1 MKGLLYK
8 DRMTLLRSF
17 RIYVIMCVGFIIL
30 GSIHPDNA
38 FWATYGLF
46 FFSTII
52 PSLMA
57 VDEQT
62 GWLSYCDILPL
73 KRKTIISERY
83 LVHIISSAGM
93 ILFYLVLNLILRK
106 AETAAVLATTGMSLA
121 MSMLV
126 FSVSF
131 PINVKFGHVKGQM
144 VRMAVIMVM
153 VLCGMAI
160 INYGGPILGILIKSG
175 PMILPAG
182 AALVIL
188 IYFCSWM
195 LSVRIYEK
203 KDL

>member
-8 DRMTLLRSF
+8 DRLTLLRSF

-83 LVHIISSAGM
+83 LVHIIASAGM

-106 AETAAVLATTGMSLA
+106 AETAAVLATAGMSLA

-182 AALVIL
+182 AVLVIL

-195 LSVRIYEK
+195 LSVRIYGK

>member
-8 DRMTLLRSF
+8 DRLTLLRSF

-83 LVHIISSAGM
+83 LVHIITSAGM

>member
-1 MKGLLYK
+1 MLYK
-8 DRMTLLRSF
+8 DRLTLLRSF

-83 LVHIISSAGM
+83 LVHIITSAGM

>member
-83 LVHIISSAGM
+83 LVHIITSAGM

>member
-8 DRMTLLRSF
+8 DRLTLLRSF